1 MRKTAANLARTLSR
15 FGMLA
20 LLALAVVSGQAAAQT
35 NAGQQP
41 TPPPQPRAIIIPND
55 IYHGPPAPPER
66 QIAPPRSSQE
76 IAPPMPRPEP
86 LPQMLPRVG
95 N

>member
-1 MRKTAANLARTLSR
+1 MRKRAANLARALPHL
-15 FGMLA
+15 GLLA
-20 LLALAVVSGQAAAQT
+20 LLALVVGSGEVSAQT
-35 NAGQQP
+35 KGGQQP
-41 TPPPQPRAIIIPND
+41 AASQRPTVIIVPND

>member
-1 MRKTAANLARTLSR
+1 
-15 FGMLA
+15 MLA
-20 LLALAVVSGQAAAQT
+20 LLALAVVSDQAGAQT

-41 TPPPQPRAIIIPND
+41 SPPPQPRVIIIPND